1 MNKNAL
7 KPKAGEAGFTL
18 IEVMIV
24 VAIVAVIT
32 AFAYPAYQD
41 YVLKSNRG
49 IGKAELMKV
58 ASRQEEFRADNK
70 SYTGDLTDLGY
81 PDPYYVDGRGDAT
94 TAADARYQIDLTA
107 SATGVSFGVRAQPLN
122 MQEDDTACL
131 SLGIDNRGRRFQ
143 KVSSNSDGEITGD
156 AADSDCW

>member
-1 MNKNAL
+1 MNKNAM
-7 KPKAGEAGFTL
+7 KAGTDEAGFTL
-18 IEVMIV
+18 IELMIV
-24 VAIVAVIT
+24 VAIVAVIA

-41 YVLKSNRG
+41 YILKSNRG

-107 SATGVSFGVRAQPLN
+107 SADGVSFGARAQPRN
-122 MQEDDTACL
+122 MQVDDTACM

-143 KVSSNSDGEITGD
+143 KVTDNSGGYRHHG
-156 AADSDCW
+156 